1 MITKIK
7 NNVYA
12 IEFTEFG
19 SIVYLVQLNNK
30 NVLIDT
36 GALNNRQELINSLK
50 QLKLTLKDINIIILT
65 HNHYD
70 HVENTEIFS
79 SAKVYSSKIDFPD
92 KNILNINKLNIND
105 FKIIQTPGH
114 TKGSFCILY
123 KEILFSG
130 DTIFHNGYI
139 GRTDFPESNEQEMR
153 KSLDKLKKINF
164 KILCPGH

>member
-92 KNILNINKLNIND
+92 KNILNINI
-105 FKIIQTPGH
+105 
-114 TKGSFCILY
+114 
-123 KEILFSG
+123 
-130 DTIFHNGYI
+130 
-139 GRTDFPESNEQEMR
+139 
-153 KSLDKLKKINF
+153 
-164 KILCPGH
+164 